1 MCGIYFFAILV
12 CLIYVYN
19 FEGQFIIM
27 VSEITAGVEV
37 AVQTMYQAAHSV
49 PEEHA
54 YVFAYKIVISNHN
67 DFTVQ
72 LLSRR
77 WIITNAIGEVEVV
90 EGDGVVGRQPVLY
103 RGDSHEYVSGSNL
116 ATPFGMMEGAYFFQ
130 NKTTREIFEVKIPL
144 FKLEAPFA
152 LN

>member
-1 MCGIYFFAILV
+1 
-12 CLIYVYN
+12 
-19 FEGQFIIM
+19 M

-37 AVQTMYQAAHSV
+37 AVQTMYQAGHSI
-49 PEEHA
+49 PEENAH
-54 YVFAYKIVISNHN
+54 VFAYKIVISNHN

-77 WIITNAIGEVEVV
+77 WIITNAIGEVEIV

-103 RGDSHEYVSGSNL
+103 RGDSHEYVSGCNL
-116 ATPFGMMEGAYFFQ
+116 ATPFGMMEGTYFFQ
-130 NKTTREIFEVKIPL
+130 NKANQNIFEVKIPL